1 MTGRRRAPVAA
12 AALALAVAALAA
24 PAAGCGGGEDP
35 RPDAAARLVPSD
47 ALAYV
52 HVDLDDDHLAEHA
65 AKFPSL
71 VRLVEGLS
79 SLAGPA
85 VDEWRGDEAALA
97 LLDSG
102 GPAADA
108 LVLVEV
114 EDARAAAG
122 AVRDEGGVRSAL
134 AGGFLAVGQE
144 RVVRRALAI
153 ARSGRGGLKRTVES
167 SVDAWISDEGLRRVL
182 AAQEGLLG
190 AVAAA
195 LDDPRLRFVSLS
207 AEAEADGVRLT
218 VRRARRGAP
227 PAAGFEPELVDRVPA
242 DAAAYVG
249 TATARP
255 LLERL
260 GVSDLAVEELAVW
273 VQAGLPAP
281 ILTAVAR
288 VRDEAAARDIVGRA
302 LGALAERLAAV
313 EDPSAGRIAQ
323 LEERGLPGGLTASV
337 VPLSPGVELAAAVAD
352 DHLLFATDPAS
363 LVRARAAA
371 GRRLR
376 EADRFE
382 AVVGDLPDEAEAI
395 AFADLAQLLTLG
407 EQVGLTPARAA
418 GAVTNELRR
427 IRALGATAQREGSD
441 TTAEIFFQIP

>member
-1 MTGRRRAPVAA
+1 MAVAA
-12 AALALAVAALAA
+12 AALAAAALAA

-52 HVDLDDDHLAEHA
+52 HVDLDDEHLAEHA
-65 AKFPSL
+65 SKFPSV

-85 VDEWRGDEAALA
+85 VEEWRGDEAALA

-102 GPAADA
+102 GPAADT
-108 LVLVEV
+108 LLLVEV
-114 EDARAAAG
+114 DDARAAAR
-122 AVRDEGGVRSAL
+122 AVRDEGGVQAAL

-153 ARSGRGGLKRTVES
+153 ARSGRGGLDRTVEA
-167 SVDAWISDEGLRRVL
+167 SVDAWIPDEGLRRVL
-182 AAQEGLLG
+182 EAQEGLLG
-190 AVAAA
+190 AVASA
-195 LDDPRLRFVSLS
+195 LDDPRLRFVALS
-207 AEAEADGVRLT
+207 AEAEAQGVRLT

-227 PAAGFEPELVDRVPA
+227 PGAAGFEPTLLERVPA
-242 DAAAYVG
+242 DATAYVG
-249 TATARP
+249 TASARP

-260 GVSDLAVEELAVW
+260 GMGGLAVGELAAW
-273 VQAGLPAP
+273 VQSGLPAP
-281 ILTAVAR
+281 VLTAVAR
-288 VRDEAAARDIVGRA
+288 VRDEAAARDGVGRA
-302 LGALAERLAAV
+302 LGVLAERLAAA

-323 LEERGLPGGLTASV
+323 LEERDLAGGLTASV

-352 DHLLFATDPAS
+352 DHLLVSTDPAA
-363 LVRARAAA
+363 LVRARGEA
-371 GRRLR
+371 RRQLR

-382 AVVGDLPDEAEAI
+382 AVVGDLPEKAEAI